1 VGYEHLMCRQFDHRR
16 RREMATMTIEASSD
30 TESSI
35 FLASKSTCGCG
46 QALELSHGAHCPRC
60 GIALRD

>member
-1 VGYEHLMCRQFDHRR
+1 
-16 RREMATMTIEASSD
+16 MATMTIEASSD